1 MKIGPLDSL
10 PAASPVATERRASA
24 AANAHGDTEG
34 LRVELVSR
42 QLLAGEPAAGQRPA
56 LALQIHRLGANT
68 SDALQSRNC
77 LEIPVDRKHLLP
89 LPRQPA
95 GMTTTSAGKIKH
107 LAGCRNSRCVVHDPC
122 GRR

>member
-42 QLLAGEPAAGQRPA
+42 QLLAGEPARADIDPA
-56 LALQIHRLGANT
+56 K
-68 SDALQSRNC
+68 
-77 LEIPVDRKHLLP
+77 VDLKKTYTTEFVKGLRILP
-89 LPRQPA
+89 
-95 GMTTTSAGKIKH
+95 
-107 LAGCRNSRCVVHDPC
+107 
-122 GRR
+122 